1 MARICELSGK
11 HPITGNKVSHSN
23 NKVRRKFYPNLFT
36 NKFYIP
42 EKDEWITVKLS
53 SSMHQNNRQK
63 RYLCSIK
70 RIRKKWFYLSKFI
83 NKWQKKEI
91 EYR

>member
-36 NKFYIP
+36 KKFYVP
-42 EKDEWITVKLS
+42 EKDEWITIKLS
-53 SSMHQNNRQK
+53 SSMLRT
-63 RYLCSIK
+63 ID
-70 RIRKKWFYLSKFI
+70 KKGIYTVLKESEKNGFI
-83 NKWQKKEI
+83 HLNF
-91 EYR
+91 